1 MALIITNCSLL
12 SAILFFLQFFCLL
25 QSSYSQ
31 KTSQVHSAPY
41 PTFKPNEFTR
51 NVVLEISEKVI
62 SADCTNRP
70 SVVINGTFP
79 GPELRFKAGDKVKI
93 RVYNRLKTHNVTFH
107 GHGISQYGSPW
118 SDGTEKIS
126 QFAIAVG
133 DYYDYIFMLDTNSP
147 GTYMYH
153 AHVGF
158 DLMTCHGALLVEDV
172 VAPPFKYDEE
182 LVLLFADYYHNV
194 EKQIETGLQSVPF
207 QWLGEPQSMVVNGNA
222 LGNCNRTSLFGC
234 SNNCHHH
241 RISVKPGRTYRVR
254 VIGITVLTYLYFGIE
269 GHDDL
274 SIIEADASY
283 VRPAS
288 AKHMQLHSGQRYS
301 LLLKTKSRAELQR
314 LGSQTDFWG
323 RIETRWRPIRDQ
335 AAFVLH
341 YEDDSPTTSP
351 HDRKSATSNLDL
363 SRAPLPDPQTFR
375 KLVPLPDEGNTWPTD
390 NFEPLDPHEVAPKA
404 AEVTR
409 RITITG
415 QQRKA
420 PDGHINWFVNG
431 EKYVETQPN
440 VPFLVKAY
448 TTKLKPNY
456 EAAEK
461 NNGFD
466 VKLGAYPVKLDDV
479 VEIVIFNQ
487 ASTMGVTEAHPWHF
501 HGQQLYVVAHGTGEF
516 SEAKLAAAEA
526 RSQKHIRR
534 DTEII
539 FSTEQGA
546 SYSNTTVPVGSVTGW
561 MVLRMKAKTPGA
573 FLMHCHTQPHAA
585 MGMGAVLLIGM
596 EDLPP
601 LPPGYLDHFLSPG
614 QTTAKRSTKRKIH
627 SSL

>member
-25 QSSYSQ
+25 QSSHSQ

-194 EKQIETGLQSVPF
+194 EKQIETGLQSAPF
-207 QWLGEPQSMVVNGNA
+207 QWLGEPQSLVVNGNA

-301 LLLKTKSRAELQR
+301 FLLKTKSRAELQR
-314 LGSQTDFWG
+314 HL
-323 RIETRWRPIRDQ
+323 RET
-335 AAFVLH
+335 FGGGLK
-341 YEDDSPTTSP
+341 
-351 HDRKSATSNLDL
+351 HDGVRS
-363 SRAPLPDPQTFR
+363 
-375 KLVPLPDEGNTWPTD
+375 
-390 NFEPLDPHEVAPKA
+390 
-404 AEVTR
+404 VTKR
-409 RITITG
+409 LLY
-415 QQRKA
+415 
-420 PDGHINWFVNG
+420 F
-431 EKYVETQPN
+431 
-440 VPFLVKAY
+440 
-448 TTKLKPNY
+448 
-456 EAAEK
+456 
-461 NNGFD
+461 
-466 VKLGAYPVKLDDV
+466 
-479 VEIVIFNQ
+479 
-487 ASTMGVTEAHPWHF
+487 TMKMIH
-501 HGQQLYVVAHGTGEF
+501 QQL
-516 SEAKLAAAEA
+516 
-526 RSQKHIRR
+526 
-534 DTEII
+534 
-539 FSTEQGA
+539 
-546 SYSNTTVPVGSVTGW
+546 
-561 MVLRMKAKTPGA
+561 
-573 FLMHCHTQPHAA
+573 
-585 MGMGAVLLIGM
+585 LLTIATL
-596 EDLPP
+596 LPP
-601 LPPGYLDHFLSPG
+601 ILIFLEHPFPIL
-614 QTTAKRSTKRKIH
+614 KRSANSFLCPTKAIRGRRTILSH
-627 SSL
+627 STHMKSLPRPPK